1 MPIMDGYE
9 ATALIRELERE
20 KHLPKMWIVGL
31 SAHSTGIYKK
41 KAIEVGMDTFSKSDY
56 ELKSFL

>member
-20 KHLPKMWIVGL
+20 KQLPKMWIVGL

-41 KAIEVGMDTFSKSDY
+41 KAIEVGMDTFSKSY
-56 ELKSFL
+56 K